1 MSASS
6 TRETAIRFLKGSLDG
21 GARAGDILGPDLF
34 KGPIHM
40 PSLLADFPRAMDY
53 AAEQDWIKKLGP
65 DQYRLTEA
73 GFAVAQS
80 AN

>member
-40 PSLLADFPRAMDY
+40 PSLLADFPRAMGY
-53 AAEQDWIKKLGP
+53 AAEQGWIKKFP